1 MTQPLSSDWQVG
13 SGGMTAPESYSI
25 HTPHER
31 LQTAPNS
38 HPQEQGRP
46 ESLNEEPWDPWR
58 RSAQVSAPT
67 QRSFQEHGSQED
79 HRSRFSE
86 KVAVMAAY
94 QYDGD
99 KGGAQWRLMIRQY
112 LISRAP
118 EMEIILQAVDAQE
131 DRSAMAKELAPAVPI
146 LSPQLVQKLSR
157 DLWGF
162 LTLNLQGNARL
173 LLNNSATLEGFEL
186 WRRLMKG
193 IRSRSEIRRHELQGK
208 LQRPEAAKSIADI
221 PLTLEKLDSLPRE

>member
-1 MTQPLSSDWQVG
+1 M
-13 SGGMTAPESYSI
+13 
-25 HTPHER
+25 
-31 LQTAPNS
+31 
-38 HPQEQGRP
+38 
-46 ESLNEEPWDPWR
+46 
-58 RSAQVSAPT
+58 

-99 KGGAQWRLMIRQY
+99 KGGAPWRLMIRQY

-131 DRSAMAKELAPAVPI
+131 DRSAMTKELAPAVPI

-162 LTLNLQGNARL
+162 LTLNLTGNARL

-193 IRSRSEIRRHELQGK
+193 VRSRSEIRRHDLLGK
-208 LQRPEAAKSIADI
+208 LQRPEAAKSISDI
-221 PLTLEKLDSLPRE
+221 PLTLEKWDSLLREYLESGGRRLSFEERESSPAYAASTEVPRRSFLPDTGDAGSCRLCALR